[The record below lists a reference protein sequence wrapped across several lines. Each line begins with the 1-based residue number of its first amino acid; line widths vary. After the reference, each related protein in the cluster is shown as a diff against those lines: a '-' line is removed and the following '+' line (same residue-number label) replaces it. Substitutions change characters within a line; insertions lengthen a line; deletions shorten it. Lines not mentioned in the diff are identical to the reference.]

1 MRHPSRPVRHA
12 VILAAGLGSR
22 LRPLTRARPKPLVEV
37 HGVPILHNT
46 LACLARAGVRRA
58 TIVVGYRKELI
69 VQSCGRSFA
78 GVRITYCESSVF
90 DRTGSAYSLW
100 LARDALCED
109 SLLIEGDVM
118 FESRV
123 VDRLLHAAPGD
134 VAAVA
139 PFTPPMT
146 GSAVRL
152 TPAAQVASVHLSQT
166 ADNPREARLFK
177 LVNLTRFSGRT
188 LRERIVP
195 ALGELVTLRSRTAY
209 VEQLLEQ
216 LIDRGE
222 LELATTQCGDLK
234 WFEIDSPDDLR
245 IAERIFASEPARLRP
260 VHAHAVP

>member
-1 MRHPSRPVRHA
+1 MRHTSTPARNA

-90 DRTGSAYSLW
+90 DCTGSAYSLW

-118 FESRV
+118 FENRV
-123 VDRLLHAAPGD
+123 VERLLHAAPGD

-139 PFTPPMT
+139 PFKLPMT

-152 TPAAQVASVHLSQT
+152 TPAATVASVHLNQT
-166 ADNPREARLFK
+166 AGNLREAPLFK
-177 LVNLTRFSGRT
+177 LLNLTRFSGRT
-188 LRERIVP
+188 LTERVLP
-195 ALGELVTLRSRTAY
+195 ALGELVTMRSRTAY
-209 VEQLLEQ
+209 VDQLLEQ

-222 LELATTQCGDLK
+222 LELATAQCGDLK
-234 WFEIDSPDDLR
+234 WFEIDSPDHLR
-245 IAERIFASEPARLRP
+245 IAERIFASDPVRLEPVR
-260 VHAHAVP
+260 AHAAS